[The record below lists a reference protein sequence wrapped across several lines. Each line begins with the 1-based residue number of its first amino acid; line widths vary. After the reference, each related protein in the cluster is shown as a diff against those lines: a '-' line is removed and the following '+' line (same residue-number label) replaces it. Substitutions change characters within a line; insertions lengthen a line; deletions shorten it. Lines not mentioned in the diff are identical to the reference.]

1 MFMVQNQSPRGVSL
15 KKNLLKISKYSL
27 ENTKVTLEIFFIFSI
42 ENRLH
47 HRCFLVDFA
56 KILRAAPV
64 QNTSG

>member
-42 ENRLH
+42 ENRLQ